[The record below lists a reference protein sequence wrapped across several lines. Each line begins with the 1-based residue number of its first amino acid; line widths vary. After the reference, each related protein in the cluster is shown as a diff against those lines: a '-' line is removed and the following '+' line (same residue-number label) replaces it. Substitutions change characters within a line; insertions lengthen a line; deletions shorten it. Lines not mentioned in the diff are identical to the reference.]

1 MYATATAER
10 DAKLSQITE
19 WKDFLPAMDKGHMVL
34 VPFCGDEDAEDWIKD
49 NSAIEDEITGQ
60 CAGAKSLCIP
70 FEQPSDISKANMPCI
85 TGKGRIAKYWTLFGR
100 SY

>member
-1 MYATATAER
+1 MFAQATADR
-10 DAKLSQITE
+10 DAKLSQVTE
-19 WKDFLPAMDKGHMVL
+19 WKDFLVALDKGHMVL
-34 VPFCGDEDAEDWIKD
+34 VPFCGDEDAEEWIKE

-70 FEQPSDISKANMPCI
+70 FEQPSDISAANMPCI
-85 TGKGRIAKYWTLFGR
+85 TGKGRIAKFWTLFGR